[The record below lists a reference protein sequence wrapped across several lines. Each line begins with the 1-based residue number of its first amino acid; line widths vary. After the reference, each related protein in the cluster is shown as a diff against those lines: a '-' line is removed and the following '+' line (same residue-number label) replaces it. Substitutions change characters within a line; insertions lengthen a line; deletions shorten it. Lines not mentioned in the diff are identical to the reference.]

1 MSVSVSV
8 CLSLRMCVF
17 VLLKG
22 KTDVVFV
29 LADLVENYTDTELS
43 FSELDRLK
51 VLLGGTV
58 F

>member
-1 MSVSVSV
+1 MEMPR
-8 CLSLRMCVF
+8 LCVF